1 MNHIENRMFEEMKQL
16 IDRSTLIWLTFMT
29 VVSLLTGLLFLLGI
43 LPRTALWSLLWFLPT
58 AIALLIAVR
67 HYHKKAKILAQKQ
80 QISMMAYH
88 AKQVME
94 QLQQQKRRKHFLRDM

>member
-43 LPRTALWSLLWFLPT
+43 LPRQTGYGTTSTANS
-58 AIALLIAVR
+58 
-67 HYHKKAKILAQKQ
+67 
-80 QISMMAYH
+80 
-88 AKQVME
+88 
-94 QLQQQKRRKHFLRDM
+94 